1 MVGSFEVPSSG
12 RASVLA
18 ISQENYKIIKEIGKI
33 SKGKVF
39 KRSCSIA
46 QHHKHKRRG
55 KMKGGFFIIL
65 VLRLFSLIRESFRTQ
80 VFAFTSTS
88 ILESVLKPPQIIIW
102 GFPPQTSLPPLG
114 SD

>member
-18 ISQENYKIIKEIGKI
+18 ISQENYKIIKETGKI

-65 VLRLFSLIRESFRTQ
+65 VLRFFSLIRESFRTQ

-88 ILESVLKPPQIIIW
+88 ILESVLKPAQIIIW